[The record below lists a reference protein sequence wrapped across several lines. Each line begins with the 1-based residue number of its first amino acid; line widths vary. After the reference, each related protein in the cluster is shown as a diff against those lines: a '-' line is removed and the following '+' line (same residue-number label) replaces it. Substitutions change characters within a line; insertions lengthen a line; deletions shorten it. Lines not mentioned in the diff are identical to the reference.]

1 MQIILPK
8 NNLHSKTQEV
18 HFEKVTALIGENGAG
33 KSSILQSIFY
43 GCLLSRNDFH
53 NKKIVCFSSGQNEKY
68 SKYFSEYLAKER
80 QANRGL
86 NLGCCYYDKTW
97 SNILIFI
104 ATMIKN
110 GYVRKFLS
118 SKNYIDE
125 SFDKRDDITTT
136 LNISIRVE
144 QVYVN
149 RIQDAL
155 KEEERGDGNTFRTSP
170 YHLTLESFIHSIVD
184 NNYEFDEPLLSK
196 IKLSYENFFKPNFV
210 ESDENFFD
218 SIITF
223 FTQAA
228 DNDYFFDKPTA
239 QLNFKNDLFVSD
251 LSDGEYQILFIYA
264 LLDLF
269 DDEDTLFLLDE
280 VDSHLHYKN
289 IEQLWA
295 ALHSI
300 KGYTLTTT
308 HLLDSITSP
317 LNSFDNLKIVDK
329 GIIHEDRKIRAII
342 ERLSNLSR
350 MESVNFEVCS
360 KLDNIV
366 LMDDYNDWTIF
377 LALAGKKQL
386 DISKISKVHVIK
398 QASSYG
404 SINEILGKAKIEW
417 VNTMLSFNLA
427 KAKNIF
433 MICDR
438 DEAKINFKE
447 DGVSVAAKNEL
458 LGKINKNKKINI
470 HLLAWQR
477 REIKNYLLSYTA
489 LSKAGLINEINNCN
503 IAQRDFLRENDPG
516 DNNSIRNMNVKSL
529 VTNLIDTDG
538 IGLDIDKLNHYI
550 DNVTS
555 LEISKDIED
564 MYNFIV
570 EKLS

>member
-1 MQIILPK
+1 M
-8 NNLHSKTQEV
+8 
-18 HFEKVTALIGENGAG
+18 
-33 KSSILQSIFY
+33 
-43 GCLLSRNDFH
+43 
-53 NKKIVCFSSGQNEKY
+53 
-68 SKYFSEYLAKER
+68 
-80 QANRGL
+80 
-86 NLGCCYYDKTW
+86 GCCYYDKTW

-342 ERLSNLSR
+342 ERWL
-350 MESVNFEVCS
+350 C
-360 KLDNIV
+360 
-366 LMDDYNDWTIF
+366 
-377 LALAGKKQL
+377 
-386 DISKISKVHVIK
+386 
-398 QASSYG
+398 
-404 SINEILGKAKIEW
+404 
-417 VNTMLSFNLA
+417 
-427 KAKNIF
+427 
-433 MICDR
+433 C
-438 DEAKINFKE
+438 
-447 DGVSVAAKNEL
+447 
-458 LGKINKNKKINI
+458 INKF
-470 HLLAWQR
+470 HPH
-477 REIKNYLLSYTA
+477 T
-489 LSKAGLINEINNCN
+489 C
-503 IAQRDFLRENDPG
+503 
-516 DNNSIRNMNVKSL
+516 
-529 VTNLIDTDG
+529 
-538 IGLDIDKLNHYI
+538 
-550 DNVTS
+550 
-555 LEISKDIED
+555 
-564 MYNFIV
+564 
-570 EKLS
+570 

>member
-1 MQIILPK
+1 
-8 NNLHSKTQEV
+8 
-18 HFEKVTALIGENGAG
+18 
-33 KSSILQSIFY
+33 
-43 GCLLSRNDFH
+43 
-53 NKKIVCFSSGQNEKY
+53 
-68 SKYFSEYLAKER
+68 
-80 QANRGL
+80 
-86 NLGCCYYDKTW
+86 
-97 SNILIFI
+97 FI

-550 DNVTS
+550 DNVPS